1 MKIIFR
7 LFTLIFINCHSFC
20 LFAQKGYFIPN
31 ALIQPTHSN
40 AKQFKVSVGIFR
52 GLDIHGSYSINNR
65 ILVFASAAAN
75 VGTYGRKWMGDNEF
89 TSVRNDNSF
98 SLGVGFF
105 KTTTSDFHFENSFG
119 FSLTKSDNFMRYYS
133 ESISFTGKPSSGG
146 YSSVQTNSNY
156 WGAFYQFTGL
166 LLINDLEI
174 GLASRF
180 VYNRYTN
187 FTHHYPKNLEN
198 GYVGNNFSVYSVEPV
213 GIISYNLNK
222 YKISAQTGLAVGIPD
237 DNSSETFINLIG
249 RLSLQYSFNS
259 KNK

>member
-1 MKIIFR
+1 MRVILKLIAI
-7 LFTLIFINCHSFC
+7 LF
-20 LFAQKGYFIPN
+20 LFGYSNTSIAQKGFFIPS
-31 ALIQPTHSN
+31 ALIQPTHSEP
-40 AKQFKVSVGIFR
+40 KQFKVSLGVFR
-52 GLDIHGSYSINNR
+52 GLDLRTSYSINNR
-65 ILVFASAAAN
+65 VWVFGKAATN
-75 VGTYGRKWMGDNEF
+75 IGTYGRKWMGDDEF
-89 TSVRNDNSF
+89 KSVRNDNSF

-105 KTTTSDFHFENSFG
+105 NKTTSDFYFENSIG
-119 FSLTKSDNFMRYYS
+119 LSLTKTDNFKRYYS

-146 YSSVQTNSNY
+146 YSSVQTNTNY

-166 LLINDLEI
+166 LIIDDLEI

-187 FTHHYPKNLEN
+187 FAYNHSKNLDN
-198 GYVGNNFSVYSVEPV
+198 GFVGNNFSVYSVEPV
-213 GIISYNLNK
+213 GILSYNLNK

-237 DNSSETFINLIG
+237 NNSSQTFINLIG